1 MVFDGGVVLAA
12 DTRATGELVVDKNC
26 EKLKCLAPNIY
37 SAGAGTAA
45 DCRMLAREVSSQL
58 ELLRLNMQQEQPKV
72 VTAVTLLKRKLFQHQ
87 GHLEAALIIGGVNN
101 GKSYLF
107 PVAPHGSTDSTCYCT
122 QGSGMLAA
130 MAVLES
136 RYKDDL
142 TQEEA
147 MEICSDAIL
156 AGIFND
162 LGSGSNVDL
171 VVIKHK
177 ETLVLRGYKT
187 MNQVAPL
194 RAAVR
199 LPAGV
204 FQFPVGRTKYMSEK
218 VEVFV
223 KEEEE
228 EHKMQVE

>member
-26 EKLKCLAPNIY
+26 EKLQRLAPNIY

-45 DCRMLAREVSSQL
+45 DCRMLAREVSAQL
-58 ELLRLNMQQEQPKV
+58 ELLRLNMQQQEPKV
-72 VTAVTLLKRKLFQHQ
+72 ITAVTILKRKLFQHQ
-87 GHLEAALIIGGVNN
+87 GHLEAALILGGVNN
-101 GKSYLF
+101 GRGYLF
-107 PVAPHGSTDSTCYCT
+107 PIAPHGSSDSTCYCS

-142 TQEEA
+142 TMQEA
-147 MEICSDAIL
+147 MAICSDAIL

-171 VVIKHK
+171 VVI
-177 ETLVLRGYKT
+177 TPQGTQVLRSYKQP
-187 MNQVAPL
+187 NQLAPL
-194 RAAVR
+194 KATVR
-199 LPAGV
+199 LPSHA
-204 FQFPVGRTKYMSEK
+204 FRFPVGTTKFLSET
-218 VEVFV
+218 VEVFAPAAADP
-223 KEEEE
+223 
-228 EHKMQVE
+228 MAVE